1 MRCFYQASILQYI
14 TNSFPIQLSLSCVA
28 LLNQTLSFVMTVQLA
43 LCILTWCFT
52 LLYIL
57 IVGLDVTGMNG
68 LLIMINMT
76 LEMFGYCFFCT
87 ELATTGTLIARQSYE
102 FRWEEHD
109 PKIQKMISTIVARSQ
124 LPLRITACGF
134 ITVNVELFAKV
145 VKTTYSVFIVLKDFI

>member
-1 MRCFYQASILQYI
+1 
-14 TNSFPIQLSLSCVA
+14 
-28 LLNQTLSFVMTVQLA
+28 MTVQLA

-57 IVGLDVTGMNG
+57 TVGLDVTGMNG
-68 LLIMINMT
+68 LLIMFNMT

-145 VKTTYSVFIVLKDFI
+145 RMQMCLRTNSRSRMYSPPGNMLSFRSLRQLTRFSLC